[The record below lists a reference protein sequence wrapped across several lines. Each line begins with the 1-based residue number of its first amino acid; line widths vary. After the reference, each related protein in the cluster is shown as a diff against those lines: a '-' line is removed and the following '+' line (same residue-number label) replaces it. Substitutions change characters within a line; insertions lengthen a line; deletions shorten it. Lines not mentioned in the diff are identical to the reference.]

1 MRFAGQEYL
10 PLWLAIVYL
19 GSNLVLNTLNFFW
32 FGKMIDAMR
41 KRFRPAKK
49 QKVAVEVRHENGVAK
64 VAVDETTV
72 RRRVVGEKDSVPP
85 TA

>member
-1 MRFAGQEYL
+1 MRFAGVEYL

-41 KRFRPAKK
+41 KRFVPAKK
-49 QKVAVEVRHENGVAK
+49 EKQKLEVVHQNGK
-64 VAVDETTV
+64 VIVDADETVV
-72 RRRVVGEKDSVPP
+72 RRRVVAKDDLPP